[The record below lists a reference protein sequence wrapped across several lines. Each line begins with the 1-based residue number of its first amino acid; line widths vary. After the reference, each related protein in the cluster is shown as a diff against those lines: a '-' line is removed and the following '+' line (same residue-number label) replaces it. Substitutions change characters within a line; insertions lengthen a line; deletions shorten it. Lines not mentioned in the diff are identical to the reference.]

1 MDASE
6 QRRKPLFSRVFG
18 FSYIKS
24 CEKALSLYEIKFY
37 SKIVLERKLKVA
49 KNFSQM
55 SIFPVDVG
63 SLSPS
68 YLLKSPSFDAKMM
81 EINLK

>member
-1 MDASE
+1 MSIGTAI
-6 QRRKPLFSRVFG
+6 RVTVYRMMRTKGQLLAANSFG
-18 FSYIKS
+18 T
-24 CEKALSLYEIKFY
+24 EKCK
-37 SKIVLERKLKVA
+37 KVA
-49 KNFSQM
+49 KILSRM

-68 YLLKSPSFDAKMM
+68 YLLESPSFADKMM

>member
-1 MDASE
+1 MKMPFLLIS
-6 QRRKPLFSRVFG
+6 P
-18 FSYIKS
+18 
-24 CEKALSLYEIKFY
+24 
-37 SKIVLERKLKVA
+37 KIVLERKLKAA

-68 YLLKSPSFDAKMM
+68 YTLKSPSFDDKMM
-81 EINLK
+81 EIDLK

>member
-1 MDASE
+1 
-6 QRRKPLFSRVFG
+6 
-18 FSYIKS
+18 
-24 CEKALSLYEIKFY
+24 
-37 SKIVLERKLKVA
+37 LERKLKVA

>member
-1 MDASE
+1 LIFDNS
-6 QRRKPLFSRVFG
+6 
-18 FSYIKS
+18 
-24 CEKALSLYEIKFY
+24 

-49 KNFSQM
+49 KKFSQM